1 MKKIFNI
8 IKRGVLSLTLISTA
22 VSLNAAEINGW
33 GDFKLYLDPGHST
46 RENQGLYR
54 YSEAEK
60 VLRVA
65 WAIRDNLQKYTDMPS
80 ENIKL
85 CRETDEDYISLD
97 ERVDVA
103 NAWDADFYY
112 SIHSDA
118 SGEPNR
124 TLFLFGGWKK
134 DGVNIE
140 KTPNGGKRFGDIL
153 DPNLTG
159 VMRINSR
166 GNKYD
171 RCHYEPAVTTSHD
184 NQYPYLAV
192 NRRSNM
198 PSLLSEG
205 GYHTLPEQQ
214 SLNINDSYK
223 RLEGYAAFRAI
234 LEYRGLEKPVQ
245 PLLVGVIRN
254 SENKVPINGVT
265 ITVGENSI
273 TTDTYESL
281 FNKYTPNPNLIHNGF
296 YMFENLEAGQEY
308 DVVFSSEEYGTQ
320 TKKVTIISNP
330 TGTAA
335 ENVTWCDL
343 EMTSHAPAKIDA
355 ISIVDPTAVSL
366 HEDIVLTF
374 SRNMNKPTV
383 EEAFSISNNGQCTLS
398 WDNDYTLRIDISKLR
413 PAFSYVITIDGSIA
427 KNLQTD
433 QFLDGK
439 GDGTEGSN
447 YVLSFKILPPDL
459 TPPAI
464 VSTTPAENSTM
475 LYTNRPVIRVE
486 FSEVLS
492 WNDDDNSDDIIT
504 VVDAAGKSYSGT
516 VKHEVVSKASVLHL
530 YLNEDLPL
538 DKCMLVSIAG
548 GLSDLSGNLSEGYQW
563 KFLTEYRPVLSS
575 EIVDPMNNMS
585 GWYEPHGSGSSKGWT
600 TQEENTMT
608 TTANSSNLSRTC
620 FSMIYA
626 FDPSFMDQY
635 WQLRIY
641 KRPGTLYPDNE
652 GVLQTYVFGDGSNNG
667 FSHCVRANSGSGGV
681 KYQTPNPITFRG
693 WDIMTW
699 QLNDGSYVDLSG
711 TDKLTGKWMF
721 DSFFIKHEDTG
732 DDEELPQQA
741 WTGAL
746 RFDDLKYVKYD
757 NTAAQKASLEDIGG
771 VEEIKNITDIIITQN
786 NGNIS
791 VTSKSNIEN
800 ITIYNVSGE
809 QVIEKAPKVT
819 YCNIPTAD
827 LTKGVYIVKIKSET
841 GAKTQK
847 VIF

>member
-1 MKKIFNI
+1 MKNI
-8 IKRGVLSLTLISTA
+8 LNIVKKGVLAVTLISTA
-22 VSLNAAEINGW
+22 ASLNAAEINGW
-33 GDFKLYLDPGHST
+33 GDFKLYIDPGHST

-65 WAIRDNLQKYTDMPS
+65 WAIRDNLKKYTDIPEES
-80 ENIKL
+80 IKL
-85 CRETDEDYISLD
+85 CRETDEDYIDLT

-118 SGEPNR
+118 SGSKNE
-124 TLFLFGGWKK
+124 TVFLFGGWKNN
-134 DGVNIE
+134 GVEIE
-140 KTPNGGKRFGDIL
+140 KTPNGGKKFGDIL
-153 DPNLTG
+153 DPNLSG
-159 VMRINSR
+159 VMRIPSR
-166 GNKYD
+166 GNWYD
-171 RCHYEPAVTTSHD
+171 RSFYEKGIATHG

-205 GYHTLPEQQ
+205 GYHTDPDQQ
-214 SLNINDSYK
+214 PRNMNDSYK

-245 PLLVGVIRN
+245 PLLVGIIKN
-254 SENKVPINGVT
+254 SENQVPINGVT
-265 ITVGENSI
+265 ITVGDKSI

-296 YMFENLEAGQEY
+296 YMFEDLEAGKEY
-308 DVVFSSEEYGTQ
+308 DVVFSSDEYGTQ
-320 TKKVTIISNP
+320 TKKVTIVSNP

-343 EMTSHAPAKIDA
+343 EMTSKAPARIDA
-355 ISIVDPTAVSL
+355 TSIEDPTGVSL
-366 HEDIVLTF
+366 REDIVLTF

-383 EEAFSISNNGQCTLS
+383 EEAFSIDNNGQCTLS
-398 WDNDYTLRIDISKLR
+398 WDNDYTLRINISKLIEDVD
-413 PAFSYVITIDGSIA
+413 YTITIDGSIA
-427 KNLQTD
+427 KNTQTD
-433 QFLDGK
+433 QFLDGI

-447 YVLSFKILPPDL
+447 YVLAFKTLPPDFD
-459 TPPAI
+459 PPVIA
-464 VSTTPAENSTM
+464 STTPAENSTM

-486 FSEVLS
+486 FSEELN
-492 WNDDDNSDDIIT
+492 WNDDNHDNIIT
-504 VVDAAGKSYSGT
+504 VVDAGGKSYSGT
-516 VKHEVVSKASVLHL
+516 LKHEVISKASVLQL

-538 DKCMLVSIAG
+538 DKCILVNVAG
-548 GLSDLSGNLSEGYQW
+548 GLPDLAGNISEAFQW

-575 EIVDPMNNMS
+575 ETVDALSNID
-585 GWYEPHGSGSSKGWT
+585 GWYQPHGSGSSKGWT
-600 TQEENTMT
+600 VVEENTMT
-608 TTANSSNLSRTC
+608 TTTSSSNLARTC
-620 FSMIYA
+620 FSMMYA
-626 FDPSFMDQY
+626 FDPTFIDQY

-652 GVLQTYVFGDGSNNG
+652 GILQTYVFGDGSNNG
-667 FSHCVRANSGSGGV
+667 FAHCVRANSGSGGV
-681 KYQTPNPITFRG
+681 KYQTPKPITFRG

-699 QLNDGSYVDLSG
+699 QMNDDSYVDLSG

-732 DDEELPQQA
+732 DDEEIPQQA
-741 WTGAL
+741 WTGSL

-757 NTAAQKASLEDIGG
+757 NNAVQTATLEDIGAVEG
-771 VEEIKNITDIIITQN
+771 VNDVTDIIITQN

-791 VTSKSNIEN
+791 VTSKSDIANVA
-800 ITIYNVSGE
+800 IYSVSGE
-809 QVIEKAPKVT
+809 QVIEKAPNTT
-819 YCNIPTAD
+819 YCNISTGN
-827 LTKGVYIVKIKSET
+827 LVKGVYIIKIKSET
-841 GAKTQK
+841 GAKTKK